1 MGRKWLGSK
10 LLDRGEGGVWVGV
23 KGGRNKGKGGGS
35 GGPGGGAGGGGRG
48 AGPGGGA
55 WTERSHQSRKDM
67 TKTTTQPHT
76 RTSLPHT
83 HLLIHI
89 YTCVYTHTLTI
100 HMLLWT

>member
-1 MGRKWLGSK
+1 MYDLWDGCVCVWLTGGLNNEQSEGSC
-10 LLDRGEGGVWVGV
+10 
-23 KGGRNKGKGGGS
+23 
-35 GGPGGGAGGGGRG
+35 GPGGGAWGRGLG